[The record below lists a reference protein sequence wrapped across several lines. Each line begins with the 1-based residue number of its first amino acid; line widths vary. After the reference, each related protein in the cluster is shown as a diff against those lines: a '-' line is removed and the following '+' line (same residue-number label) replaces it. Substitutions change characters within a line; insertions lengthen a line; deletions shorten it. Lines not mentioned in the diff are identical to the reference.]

1 LGLANLRLAGQHSD
15 AARQGYLEAA
25 QHSLSRALELNP
37 ASPETAFALFK
48 AAVSAKNEP
57 DESVLQG
64 VVAAWENAHEV
75 NTLAGTAAL
84 AYAYAGN
91 APKAKWAL
99 RMLAR
104 NTRDPDMA
112 AWAKQ
117 WQSRLDAGAGRADI
131 LAEMRRETT
140 PLASFKEW
148 TIDHASVM
156 QKVELNAGL
165 EDARGFIEKQQKESR
180 MQSPDVSQNGPTKR

>member
-37 ASPETAFALFK
+37 ASPETALALFK

-117 WQSRLDAGAGRADI
+117 WLGRLDAGASRADI
-131 LAEMRRETT
+131 LAEMRRDAT

-148 TIDHASVM
+148 TIDVASVM
-156 QKVELNAGL
+156 QTVVYNAGL
-165 EDARGFIEKQQKESR
+165 EDAQHYLDGQAQGNPTT
-180 MQSPDVSQNGPTKR
+180 PDKVLQNSPTKR